1 MTPPTIVRR
10 GCGIRVNYS
19 FEVAARASSSSSTS
33 HIGSTSSPGA
43 DCLVD
48 DRGECLCER
57 ISMSTIGVSK
67 RQAQQN
73 YAKDGFKKEEGGCRT
88 AHEGLP
94 AYSDPTGGLDQSG
107 FRRVEVSS
115 VPSRLRR
122 ADSLS
127 RAQILKLILGPRGF
141 GQYTRPIRGSGAKR
155 LTETI
160 GGVVLR

>member
-1 MTPPTIVRR
+1 
-10 GCGIRVNYS
+10 
-19 FEVAARASSSSSTS
+19 
-33 HIGSTSSPGA
+33 
-43 DCLVD
+43 
-48 DRGECLCER
+48 
-57 ISMSTIGVSK
+57 MSTIGVSK

-73 YAKDGFKKEEGGCRT
+73 YAKDGFRKEGGDCRT
-88 AHEGLP
+88 GHEDLP

-107 FRRVEVSS
+107 FQRVEVSS

-127 RAQILKLILGPRGF
+127 RAQNT
-141 GQYTRPIRGSGAKR
+141 QVDTRSAWFRTIHSAHSGNGAR